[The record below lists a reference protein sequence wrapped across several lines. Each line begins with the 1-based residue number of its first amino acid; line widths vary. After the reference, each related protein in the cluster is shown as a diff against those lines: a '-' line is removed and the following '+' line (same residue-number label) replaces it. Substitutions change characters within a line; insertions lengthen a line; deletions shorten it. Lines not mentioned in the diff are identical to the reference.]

1 MRLFKSGALL
11 TQNLIHVFATDN
23 SKLNLWLLEVFF
35 FLLLFVAFTIKKATK
50 FLSV

>member
-23 SKLNLWLLEVFF
+23 SKLNLWLLEVF
-35 FLLLFVAFTIKKATK
+35 LLLFVAFTIKKATK